1 MIRTCSLCTGFVFT
15 FHSSIYNLP
24 SSSSSLSFYL
34 REETLGHFHQS
45 YFETVLTVLSGEDS
59 VASLAGRGEHGPLSE
74 GSPPTWM
81 HRPVPHAWSCS
92 VLAAPRGDA
101 VWHLGDAAAR

>member
-1 MIRTCSLCTGFVFT
+1 MFT

-74 GSPPTWM
+74 GSPLPHGCTGLSHMDGRAVYWQHQEEMLSGTWET
-81 HRPVPHAWSCS
+81 
-92 VLAAPRGDA
+92 LQLDEF
-101 VWHLGDAAAR
+101 